1 MATGLE
7 MYDALVRKIAVR
19 GNGIIV
25 LNEFDAEDLAKLTTD
40 DLRSRGVDSVR
51 AERIASEL
59 TRSNLGE
66 LADVVGARLTIN
78 EREPNLISG
87 EGIRRSAGSLADEE
101 QTMEEMFE
109 ELNRIRH
116 PERYAE

>member
-7 MYDALVRKIAVR
+7 MYDALVRAIAVR
-19 GNGIIV
+19 GNGAIAV
-25 LNEFDAEDLAKLTTD
+25 NEFDAEDLARLTAD
-40 DLRSRGVDSVR
+40 DLRLRGIDAAR

-59 TRSNLGE
+59 VKGNLRE
-66 LADVVGARLTIN
+66 LADVVGARLTV
-78 EREPNLISG
+78 EQHEPNLIPG

-109 ELNRIRH
+109 ELDHIRH
-116 PERYAE
+116 PERYAG